1 MMRGEALFIWE
12 RRFKW
17 WPWELLIKR
26 RVLQVPRVKYL
37 DRVLLI
43 EIILDMG
50 VKLGMKR
57 F

>member
-1 MMRGEALFIWE
+1 MRGEALFIWE
-12 RRFKW
+12 RRIKW
-17 WPWELLIKR
+17 WTWELLIKR